1 MSGVPKN
8 YGWVGAG
15 DERTPEPTYTPDLAR
30 EIDGESDEQVTGL
43 SVAAD
48 GLREILTLVFA
59 KRKGSDAP
67 VKLDLV
73 FRRFICLVWVVRP
86 ELLDCASLS
95 ELSTHLHVTRAA
107 LSKMVRNYSD
117 AFGIRN
123 PLMKTESARD
133 SYSAAQKRDH
143 WRRRPK
149 EKPPVPGETGGTMM
163 KETLHPEVP
172 HE

>member
-1 MSGVPKN
+1 MSDSPKD

-15 DERTPEPTYTPDLAR
+15 DERTPEPTYVPDIAR
-30 EIDGESDEQVTGL
+30 EIDGETDEPQAT
-43 SVAAD
+43 SFSMAAE
-48 GLREILTLVFA
+48 GLREILALVFA

-107 LSKMVRNYSD
+107 LSKMVINYRD

-123 PLMKTESARD
+123 PLMKTESAREI
-133 SYSAAQKRDH
+133 YSQAQKRDH
-143 WRRRPK
+143 WRYRNKKSGMRAR
-149 EKPPVPGETGGTMM
+149 
-163 KETLHPEVP
+163 
-172 HE
+172 